1 MKNRRHYDLVV
12 FGAEPSGLAAAAC
25 AARAGA
31 YCAVVKTGLEANSL
45 AAAPAVPDFVWRN
58 LDLHETGLAIE
69 PVSARISLFEGRAAI
84 ATYADERQ
92 TQEAIAEVSP
102 MDGALWSDLSSE
114 LAAKVKEEDA
124 DPVALLEGLAQIMPD
139 LHDDPFAIQ
148 SLRELLDD
156 FFENEDVKAHL
167 AAVAGSEFAIGGEEP
182 GSSRALAAVNDE
194 GAWRV
199 KNADLLCLT
208 LERLCERLGVERIAA
223 PLSSLERQDGRTL
236 KVEFEDQ
243 EPIRTRAFM
252 ASTPRLAYMAGLKV
266 EGPVSPMSH
275 SDTAQAIISVKLA
288 DQPSPPSD
296 VPGDRHAI
304 YYIAETAEEIR
315 IARDAVLEGRMP
327 ENPPLVF
334 EFGEKEI
341 IVRAP
346 YCPRLIASEDG
357 PREWTGQDCQ
367 VLGKQVL
374 QRLGK
379 YLNGT
384 LKDVQHTDVE
394 LSGALDADGAQ
405 QLNED
410 APAVQAP
417 AVGGNEIGAAA
428 SLALELV
435 GGA

>member
-25 AARAGA
+25 AARSGA
-31 YCAVVKTGLEANSL
+31 YCAVVKTGLEANSVT
-45 AAAPAVPDFVWRN
+45 AAPAVPDFVWRS
-58 LDLHETGLAIE
+58 LDLHETGLKIE
-69 PVSARISLFEGRAAI
+69 PVSARISLFEGRSAI

-92 TQEAIAEVSP
+92 TQEAITEINA
-102 MDGALWSDLSSE
+102 MDGALWMDLAGE
-114 LAAKVKEEDA
+114 LAAKTKGEDVDA
-124 DPVALLEGLAQIMPD
+124 AALLERLSEIVPG
-139 LHDDPFAIQ
+139 LHDDAFAVQ

-156 FFENEDVKAHL
+156 FFESDDLKAHL
-167 AAVAGSEFAIGGEEP
+167 SAVAGSAFAVGGEEP
-182 GSSRALAAVNDE
+182 GSSRALAAVNDV

-223 PLSSLERQDGRTL
+223 PLTRLERQDARML

-243 EPIRTRAFM
+243 DPIRTRAFM
-252 ASTPRLAYMAGLKV
+252 AASLRLAYLAGLKV
-266 EGPVSPMSH
+266 EGPASPMAH
-275 SDTAQAIISVKLA
+275 NDTAEATISVKLA
-288 DQPSPPSD
+288 DQPMPPTNA
-296 VPGDRHAI
+296 PGDQNAI
-304 YYIAETAEEIR
+304 YYIAETADEIR

-346 YCPRLIASEDG
+346 YCPRLIASEEG

-379 YLNGT
+379 YLNGA
-384 LKDVQHTDVE
+384 LKDVQRTDVE
-394 LSGALDADGAQ
+394 LSGALDAEGAQ
-405 QLNED
+405 QLNDD
-410 APAVQAP
+410 APAVPAP

-428 SLALELV
+428 TLALRLV
-435 GGA
+435 GEA